1 MKRNEKMEKKILWLS
16 FGAGVLFVISEFSM
30 AIYTGSQSV
39 LMDAAYDA
47 SELLMIG
54 LTLFLMP
61 LFHRPISE
69 KYPFGYSQVESILVI
84 IKGFMILSVTLGL
97 SANSI
102 EIALSG
108 GSHIDAGQ
116 ISVFQLLIALAS
128 SLILLLMMR
137 MNRSISSPIVTAEVY
152 GWKID
157 VAYSLGM
164 SVAFFSS
171 TFFNG
176 TKLEFL
182 SPYFDQIVAVLII
195 LFMLPEAMKMLF
207 RAIKDAFLFSP
218 EQETLDDIKETC
230 NSILTENGLEVAFY
244 EVTRTGRRLWVAIYF
259 KVSGDYLEINSLYTA
274 TQQANT
280 ALAEKYDNCVC
291 ELIVTTPMPGN

>member
-1 MKRNEKMEKKILWLS
+1 MKRNVKIEKKILWLS
-16 FGAGVLFVISEFSM
+16 LGTGILFVILEFFM

-108 GSHIDAGQ
+108 GSHVDAGQ

-137 MNRSISSPIVTAEVY
+137 MNRSISSPIVTAEIY

-182 SPYFDQIVAVLII
+182 TPYFDQIVAVLII

-207 RAIKDAFLFSP
+207 RAIKDVFLFSP
-218 EQETLDDIKETC
+218 EQETLDDIKGIC
-230 NSILTENGLEVAFY
+230 NTVLDNNGLEVAFY

-259 KVSGDYLEINSLYTA
+259 KVNSDYLEINSLYIA

-280 ALAEKYDNCVC
+280 ALAKKYDNCIC
-291 ELIVTTPMPGN
+291 EFIVATPIPEN